1 MPDQP
6 LSLFIS
12 YKRVD
17 SAFVD
22 RLEVDL
28 RVRGFDTWLDRRD
41 LASRGGANWRRELQI
56 AIDRAHALVL
66 VLTPDAAASPYVGW
80 EYRYAVAIGRPIYVL
95 LLRDCPSGVPQ
106 EILADSIH
114 WFDFRGEPSYPQRLA
129 LLVDH
134 LMDLPTDAPPPRPS
148 DVKFADDSPIV
159 LKPAGAI
166 EMRRPTPKSDA
177 QLDDLYRRAVKA
189 EVAGQ
194 LDRATDLFHRIID
207 ANPTYRNNFIANRMP
222 ELLRKRTEVWIERL
236 KKIAYQ
242 ARLEG
247 EWGLEIAAWN
257 AMVTET
263 NGDPR
268 AHKGLELAK
277 HNQSFAW
284 LYKEALSLYNSGDIA
299 SAKHQLDQLWQHAPD
314 YGDPAKLAPELGLP
328 TRQVR
333 ESTGMVRPDIVR
345 AAQSE
350 YEKMTRSPSVR
361 ETPPVRMP
369 SPTETDELDALFVGA
384 VQQAAGLAL
393 LPGEHV
399 LSQHGINL
407 YSSMMWAQ
415 RTLYLTN
422 QRILMPAPVMAVI
435 NRADIGFSLRDIV
448 DIRRDTVLFVN
459 PVVKITLRD
468 GAEHKFILMEL
479 GGLLYGNR
487 EQFIALVNQ
496 VRAAL

>member
-41 LASRGGANWRRELQI
+41 LASRGGANWRREPQI

-299 SAKHQLDQLWQHAPD
+299 SAKHPSSTSCGSTRPTTAIRPNSRPNWACR
-314 YGDPAKLAPELGLP
+314 PAKSADRPAWFGP
-328 TRQVR
+328 T
-333 ESTGMVRPDIVR
+333 S
-345 AAQSE
+345 
-350 YEKMTRSPSVR
+350 SVR
-361 ETPPVRMP
+361 H
-369 SPTETDELDALFVGA
+369 SPNTK
-384 VQQAAGLAL
+384 
-393 LPGEHV
+393 
-399 LSQHGINL
+399 
-407 YSSMMWAQ
+407 
-415 RTLYLTN
+415 R
-422 QRILMPAPVMAVI
+422 
-435 NRADIGFSLRDIV
+435 
-448 DIRRDTVLFVN
+448 
-459 PVVKITLRD
+459 
-468 GAEHKFILMEL
+468 
-479 GGLLYGNR
+479 
-487 EQFIALVNQ
+487 
-496 VRAAL
+496 

>member
-1 MPDQP
+1 M
-6 LSLFIS
+6 
-12 YKRVD
+12 
-17 SAFVD
+17 
-22 RLEVDL
+22 
-28 RVRGFDTWLDRRD
+28 
-41 LASRGGANWRRELQI
+41 
-56 AIDRAHALVL
+56 
-66 VLTPDAAASPYVGW
+66 
-80 EYRYAVAIGRPIYVL
+80 
-95 LLRDCPSGVPQ
+95 
-106 EILADSIH
+106 
-114 WFDFRGEPSYPQRLA
+114 
-129 LLVDH
+129 
-134 LMDLPTDAPPPRPS
+134 
-148 DVKFADDSPIV
+148 

-384 VQQAAGLAL
+384 VQQAAGLTL